1 MPSKLPRFS
10 VGDSV
15 CERFA
20 PAKYRHQETGIVVER
35 YELGNEWRY
44 VVKFEKGRQEVFF
57 ERELLST
64 TPSE

>member
-1 MPSKLPRFS
+1 MSSKLPRFS

-15 CERFA
+15 RERFA

-35 YELGNEWRY
+35 YEMGNEWRY
-44 VVKFEKGRQEVFF
+44 VVKGRQELFF